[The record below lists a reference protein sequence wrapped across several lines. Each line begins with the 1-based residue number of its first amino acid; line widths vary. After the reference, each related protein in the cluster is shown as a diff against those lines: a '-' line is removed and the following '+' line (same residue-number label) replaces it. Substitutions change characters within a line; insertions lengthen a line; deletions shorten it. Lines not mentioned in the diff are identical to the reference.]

1 MNAYPKACVIL
12 GAGAAYDIHGEGS
25 EIIDD
30 EYRPPLAIDLFD
42 INEHHAYSE
51 VLQRYPGAEFLA
63 QNLAALVTSGQESI
77 ENSLRHYAE
86 HSNPIIRRYFKQ
98 IPGYLRD
105 LLFLASYR
113 YTSVPS
119 SYIQLV
125 TELLAERPHHLLFI
139 VLNYDTLLES
149 ALNRFD
155 NGFQFNTIAAYVDGE
170 RPVKVV
176 KLHGSIN
183 WFKFLGPA
191 PPGGNNQEA
200 WINQLTDYD
209 IFQTVHE
216 NEILITDVASTYDY
230 TGVKEPRSLYYS
242 IITAPLAG
250 KDISKTVCPQSHIE
264 VASGFLKD
272 CHKFLI
278 IGTSGLDEDLL
289 SLMDSVLASP
299 VTHQLVHI
307 VDSGRGAD
315 EARTRF
321 MKGTKAFRN
330 HIPIENVFRNG
341 FRHYLQNEMKSF
353 SESRM

>member
-1 MNAYPKACVIL
+1 MNTYPKACVIL
-12 GAGAAYDIHGEGS
+12 GAGAAFDIHGEGS
-25 EIIDD
+25 QIIRD

-42 INEHHAYSE
+42 IDKHHAYSA

-63 QNLAALVTSGQESI
+63 QNLAALVISGQVSI

-98 IPGYLRD
+98 VPGYLRD
-105 LLFLASYR
+105 LLFLASYQ

-155 NGFQFNTIAAYVDGE
+155 NGFQFNTITAYVDGS
-170 RPVKVV
+170 RPAKVV

-183 WFKFLGPA
+183 WFKSLGPA
-191 PPGGNNQEA
+191 PPSGNNQEA
-200 WINQLTDYD
+200 WVNQVADYD

-216 NEILITDVASTYDY
+216 NEILIADVVNTCDY
-230 TGVKEPRSLYYS
+230 TGVQKPRSLYYP

-250 KDISKTVCPQSHIE
+250 KDISKTVCPQSHIK
-264 VASGFLKD
+264 VAGEFLKD
-272 CHKFLI
+272 CQKFLI

-289 SLMDSVLASP
+289 SLIDSVLVSP
-299 VTHQLVHI
+299 MTYHLVHI
-307 VDSGRGAD
+307 VDFNQGAD
-315 EARTRF
+315 EARIRF
-321 MKGTKAFRN
+321 MKGIKAFRN
-330 HIPIENVFRNG
+330 RIPTENVFRKG
-341 FRHYLQNEMKSF
+341 FRHYLQSGMKSF
-353 SESRM
+353 SEDRM